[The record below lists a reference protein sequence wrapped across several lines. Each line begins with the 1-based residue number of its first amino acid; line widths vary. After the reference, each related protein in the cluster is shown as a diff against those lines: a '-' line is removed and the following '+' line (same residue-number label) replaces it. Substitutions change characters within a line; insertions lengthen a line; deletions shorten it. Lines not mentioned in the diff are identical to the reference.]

1 MMKDISKIIRGKL
14 SIAGMSIAELSRRTD
29 IEYMRLYK
37 GISEKDTRELTS
49 SELVKICS
57 VLNLRISDFE

>member
-1 MMKDISKIIRGKL
+1 MKDISKIIRGKL

>member
-1 MMKDISKIIRGKL
+1 MKDISKIIRGKL
-14 SIAGMSIAELSRRTD
+14 SIIGMSIAELSRRTD